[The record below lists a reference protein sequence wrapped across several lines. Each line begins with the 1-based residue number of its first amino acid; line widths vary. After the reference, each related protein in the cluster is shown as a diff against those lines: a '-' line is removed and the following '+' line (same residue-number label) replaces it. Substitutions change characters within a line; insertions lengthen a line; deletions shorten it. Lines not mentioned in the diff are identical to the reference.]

1 MVDMVDMDKQGL
13 GPRGSSVDYILSF
26 FQSVF
31 VVVVVVVVVF
41 QQSDRRRGWSLLST
55 HLLLFQ

>member
-1 MVDMVDMDKQGL
+1 MDMDKQAL

-31 VVVVVVVVVF
+31 FLVVVLVVVV